1 MTGCTQILHPPTST
15 SKQPHLPDHKPPKNE
30 HTPRYHK
37 PDTQVCP
44 SKSPGLI
51 APRPRSQSEP
61 ELKEATLTAVRA
73 LFSDYNNLSSKVKKN
88 FTQPPT
94 TARPQPP
101 ITPTTQ
107 CATAH
112 TMSNLMVRQPAP
124 HGEPNPCKTLTK
136 PPLAAAQPRYLAEFC
151 GRGVRGVLILRTI
164 PNENENHSY

>member
-1 MTGCTQILHPPTST
+1 MTGCPQILHPPTST
-15 SKQPHLPDHKPPKNE
+15 SKQPQLPDHKPPKNE
-30 HTPRYHK
+30 HAPRYHK
-37 PDTQVCP
+37 PHTQVCP
-44 SKSPGLI
+44 SKSPRLI

-88 FTQPPT
+88 FPQPPT

-112 TMSNLMVRQPAP
+112 TMSNPMVRQPAP
-124 HGEPNPCKTLTK
+124 HGEPNPSKTLTK
-136 PPLAAAQPRYLAEFC
+136 PHLAAAQPRYLAEFW
-151 GRGVRGVLILRTI
+151 GRGVRVGSGLGHRL
-164 PNENENHSY
+164 PH